1 MVDNNS
7 IHALDEKV
15 VSCSRTSVS
24 QLWDETDQVLD
35 FMNSNIDPDH
45 MVDVADVV
53 CLRMNMRD
61 RYQACPRTTMG
72 QLVLNL
78 TDDMRQI
85 NEIYDD
91 GNPVTDRGCV
101 FLDHCNNEN
110 CDTCLY
116 SCVKVFDVSG
126 SEISDGCA
134 ASDRRM
140 GS

>member
-1 MVDNNS
+1 MDKNS
-7 IHALDEKV
+7 KHALEEKV
-15 VSCSRTSVS
+15 VSRSHTSVS
-24 QLWDETDQVLD
+24 QLWDETEQVLE

-45 MVDVADVV
+45 LIDVADVV

-61 RYQACPRTTMG
+61 SYQACPRTMMG
-72 QLVLNL
+72 HVVLNL
-78 TDDMRQI
+78 TEDMRQL

-91 GNPVTDRGCV
+91 GNPVTDRGCL
-101 FLDHCNNEN
+101 FLDSCNNEN

-126 SEISDGCA
+126 SVFSGGCV